1 MFLKFVCLNFC
12 IEPSLGVD
20 RVFLAFLC
28 DSYFEEELKEGE
40 KRVVLKLSPFLSPF
54 KVAVL
59 PLTKKLEEDALNIF
73 RKLSRSF
80 IVDYD
85 DSGSIG
91 KRYRRHI
98 K

>member
-1 MFLKFVCLNFC
+1 M
-12 IEPSLGVD
+12 D
-20 RVFLAFLC
+20 RVFFFFFC

-54 KVAVL
+54 KAAVL

-80 IVDYD
+80 MVDYD

>member
-1 MFLKFVCLNFC
+1 M
-12 IEPSLGVD
+12 D

-40 KRVVLKLSPFLSPF
+40 KRVVLKLSLFLSLF
-54 KVAVL
+54 KSAVL

-80 IVDYD
+80 MVDYD